1 MIYIMKQWGLEM
13 QVKRSR
19 ENSLPK
25 LRIKLMVKDQTIKR
39 LREDADNEDA
49 KLGTWLFS
57 KGVK

>member
-1 MIYIMKQWGLEM
+1 M

-39 LREDADNEDA
+39 LREDADEMEMIV
-49 KLGTWLFS
+49 GTYLFS

>member
-1 MIYIMKQWGLEM
+1 MKQWGLEM
-13 QVKRSR
+13 PQVKRSR

-39 LREDADNEDA
+39 LREDADEMEMIV
-49 KLGTWLFS
+49 GTYLFS